1 MTLQNYLDQY
11 KQPLSEQSMDAIVK
25 LSEVAKEKKK
35 KNKDKYKKAPIK
47 NGKAKE
53 KAKKKATPAMGKV
66 VGGHAWLLPCSI

>member
-35 KNKDKYKKAPIK
+35 KNKDK
-47 NGKAKE
+47 
-53 KAKKKATPAMGKV
+53 
-66 VGGHAWLLPCSI
+66 